1 MPLPSSLFNACKDE
15 GEVRRSKDGRMQD
28 GMERG
33 EAGERGEGRSIS
45 ICKGVS
51 IWMSPLSIGGRYSPF

>member
-51 IWMSPLSIGGRYSPF
+51 GCRLSR